1 MYWVAG
7 AGLVATAAAL
17 FGLFWR
23 EVTNSQSRQHAAL
36 AAKRARFRESTLEIE
51 DDTASRRK
59 SKVAFGRR

>member
-17 FGLFWR
+17 
-23 EVTNSQSRQHAAL
+23 
-36 AAKRARFRESTLEIE
+36 EIE

-59 SKVAFGRR
+59 SKVGFGRR